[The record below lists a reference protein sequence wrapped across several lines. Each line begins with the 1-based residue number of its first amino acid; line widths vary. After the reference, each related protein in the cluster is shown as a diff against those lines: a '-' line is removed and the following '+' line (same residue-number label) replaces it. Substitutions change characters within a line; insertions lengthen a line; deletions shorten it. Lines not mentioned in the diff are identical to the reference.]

1 MAVLGL
7 LPSTPPI
14 LLDTE
19 TLLANSLYQEVSAP
33 KGATLG
39 LPH

>member
-19 TLLANSLYQEVSAP
+19 TLLGNCFYSRLSA
-33 KGATLG
+33 LI
-39 LPH
+39 